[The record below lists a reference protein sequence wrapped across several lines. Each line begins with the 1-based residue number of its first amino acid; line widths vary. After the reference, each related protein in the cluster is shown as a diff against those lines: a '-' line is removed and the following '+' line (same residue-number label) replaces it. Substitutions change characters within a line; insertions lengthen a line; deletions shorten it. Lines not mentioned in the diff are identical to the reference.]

1 MGKHL
6 LYTWEMRRTLLAI
19 YLIISR
25 GGVWLIEQPSSS
37 LLYRH
42 PRFEELLKMQ
52 TVVRHLKNKGFVF
65 CFSDTLRD
73 TVHSWI
79 SLGFQAKS
87 SWRRRWPQVFKQSF
101 WMQGWGSK
109 TPKRTVLWSNSTAIR
124 LFKTGAQH
132 SKPKKNKV
140 DLTGKYRDRTG
151 RLRYKGNR
159 HLKQSQWQPQF
170 NAHVVQM

>member
-87 SWRRRWPQVFKQSF
+87 SGRCSSRAFGCRATAARRQSARF
-101 WMQGWGSK
+101 CGLTARRSDYSR
-109 TPKRTVLWSNSTAIR
+109 PVPSTASQR
-124 LFKTGAQH
+124 
-132 SKPKKNKV
+132 
-140 DLTGKYRDRTG
+140 RT
-151 RLRYKGNR
+151 R
-159 HLKQSQWQPQF
+159 
-170 NAHVVQM
+170 